1 MLVPWNK
8 HPEYALI
15 IFPGAQQKQK
25 TFVVNEVGDALKS
38 LSSTLFINVFI
49 TSVSVSGQIL
59 AM

>member
-1 MLVPWNK
+1 MPLLFSLV
-8 HPEYALI
+8 
-15 IFPGAQQKQK
+15 AQQKQK

-49 TSVSVSGQIL
+49 TSVSVKNGQIL